1 MFKNLLELD
10 IQPDITK
17 IDKVKEIKLNESLK
31 KELTS
36 LFQEEESGFVNVSDY
51 TTTIKPD
58 KNYIFFPNQYFYLAI
73 ICKDYATAL
82 YTYCD
87 FFDKKIRNNNSIK
100 LIVLKRDFK
109 NEKYRSL
116 FSNDVDF
123 DNFSKFITGGIYRPG
138 KEFINGDSFRGT
150 KDIFG
155 SCILKK
161 MPLPDAS
168 SSYFGNIVYY
178 LAKNPNVYNNLCDFF
193 YTELQKSSDD
203 INNIY
208 STDNS
213 PSPITINQCEQIIF
227 YGVPGSGKSHMINKT
242 LDDKIKDKKRREQQV
257 VRVVFHPEY
266 TNADF
271 VGQIL
276 PVLNDSG
283 VEYRFKAGPFSRI
296 LKRAL
301 KNPDKPYYLI
311 IEEINRGNAAA
322 IFGDLFQLL
331 DRNVDGW
338 SSYPIENLDV
348 NSFLRSESDS
358 YNDKNTASFV
368 KVGNIDFDEN
378 TGIRLPP
385 NLSILATMNT
395 SDQNVFTL
403 DNAFQRR
410 WEMELVENK
419 FDDDDKD
426 SQNQKNAVI
435 EGSSVSWEQF
445 QTKINAKI
453 SAVSLENNL
462 SSMVDKRLG
471 CWFVKAAEKG
481 NGGFE
486 IKEEDFKN
494 KILKYLWDDAFKF
507 NREVFE
513 TAENFEELIKK
524 VNMENPNFGIFK
536 DLDFNE
542 NKNSGSN
549 SDANGNEQN

>member
-1 MFKNLLELD
+1 MADPICRWRNATPETICEIIEQLPKKEMSEDEFRQVMQESKWGETFNQTVYQLACQTALYYIDDNHIYHPRFTENITKEQAEKYLHHWFHLYYIPNPYTRKGFNKLEKPRYFEKTLFENLQNQNTSRDFSELLNETFKDEISELD
-10 IQPDITK
+10 ILKNLINRYSDLL
-17 IDKVKEIKLNESLK
+17 KVENNEIKIEIK
-31 KELTS
+31 KKQNMEI
-36 LFQEEESGFVNVSDY
+36 NVDRN
-51 TTTIKPD
+51 D
-58 KNYIFFPNQYFYLAI
+58 K
-73 ICKDYATAL
+73 KS
-82 YTYCD
+82 
-87 FFDKKIRNNNSIK
+87 FFDSFTEQTNFVSNHSQ
-100 LIVLKRDFK
+100 LI
-109 NEKYRSL
+109 Y
-116 FSNDVDF
+116 
-123 DNFSKFITGGIYRPG
+123 
-138 KEFINGDSFRGT
+138 
-150 KDIFG
+150 
-155 SCILKK
+155 
-161 MPLPDAS
+161 
-168 SSYFGNIVYY
+168 
-178 LAKNPNVYNNLCDFF
+178 
-193 YTELQKSSDD
+193 
-203 INNIY
+203 
-208 STDNS
+208 
-213 PSPITINQCEQIIF
+213 

-242 LDDKIKDKKRREQQV
+242 LDDKIKDEKQREQQV

-271 VGQIL
+271 AGQIL
-276 PVLNDSG
+276 PVLNDSGNDRG

-358 YNDKNTASFV
+358 YNDKNTASSV
-368 KVGNIDFDEN
+368 KVGNIEFDEN

-410 WEMELVENK
+410 WEMKLVENK

-453 SAVSLENNL
+453 SEVSLENNL